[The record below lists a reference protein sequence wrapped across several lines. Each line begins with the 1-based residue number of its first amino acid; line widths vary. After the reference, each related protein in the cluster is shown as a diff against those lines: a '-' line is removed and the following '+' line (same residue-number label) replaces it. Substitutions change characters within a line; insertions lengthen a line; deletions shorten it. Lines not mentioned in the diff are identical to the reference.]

1 MLLLV
6 PFLDN
11 HIETPAFRWKYVHF
25 LFKHSMQMWGIF
37 VKKDGI
43 TFHTFLESVVLK

>member
-6 PFLDN
+6 PFIDN

-37 VKKDGI
+37 VKKMELPFI
-43 TFHTFLESVVLK
+43 LSLKALC